1 LDGLLVLKKEQAQK
15 VQGLSFLKVEYAG
28 WNPQKSSDR
37 QLTPIKIE
45 TYSAGPEHDVSL
57 AIWHAS
63 CSLHLLWW
71 GVLTPL
77 EGM

>member
-28 WNPQKSSDR
+28 WNPQKSSDG
-37 QLTPIKIE
+37 QLTPIRIE
-45 TYSAGPEHDVSL
+45 TYSAGRVHDVSL
-57 AIWHAS
+57 AMWHAS
-63 CSLHLLWW
+63 CSLTLVWW
-71 GVLTPL
+71 GVSTPL